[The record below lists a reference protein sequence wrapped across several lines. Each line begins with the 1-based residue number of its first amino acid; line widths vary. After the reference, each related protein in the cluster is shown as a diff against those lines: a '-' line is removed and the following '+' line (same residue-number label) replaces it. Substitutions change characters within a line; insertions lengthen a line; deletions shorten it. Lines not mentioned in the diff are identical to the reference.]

1 LDNGDHSPRVVI
13 TLFLMSIEEEIKQSK
28 FKSPH
33 QKAVLNL
40 LYTANWIQNKQR
52 ELFEPFG
59 ITGQQYNMLRILRG
73 QQSKPI
79 SAVEIKSRM
88 LDKNSDVS
96 RLLDRMI
103 GKKLVKKSQC
113 PNDKRATEISITE
126 AGLHLLNKLD
136 AAIDNMDSHY
146 LKLSKEDAKK
156 LSDLLDK
163 ARG

>member
-1 LDNGDHSPRVVI
+1 MI
-13 TLFLMSIEEEIKQSK
+13 IEEEIRQSK

-40 LYTANWIQNKQR
+40 LFTANWIQNKQR

-73 QQSKPI
+73 QQAKPI
-79 SAVEIKSRM
+79 PAVEIKSRM

-96 RLLDRMI
+96 RLLDRLI
-103 GKKLVKKSQC
+103 GKNLVKKNQC
-113 PNDKRATEISITE
+113 PNDKRATDIIITE
-126 AGLHLLNKLD
+126 TGLELLKNLD
-136 AAIDNMDSHY
+136 AAINNLDSHF
-146 LKLSKEDAKK
+146 LDLSKEEAKQ